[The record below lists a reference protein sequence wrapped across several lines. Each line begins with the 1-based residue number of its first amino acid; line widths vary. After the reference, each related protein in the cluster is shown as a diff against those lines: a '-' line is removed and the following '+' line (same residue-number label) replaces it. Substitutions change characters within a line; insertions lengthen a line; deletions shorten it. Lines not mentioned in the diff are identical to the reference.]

1 MFRLRQTSGLITILV
16 IVSVFFTACDIPD
29 IAKFTEQSSEM
40 TRGIRKGVKDTE
52 SLLKAASERD
62 DLYSD
67 ATITDIEKQ
76 LKNYRAAMKPT
87 VAALDGLDGYL
98 EALNALS
105 QANKKSG
112 ENARAAVTS
121 VSNLVTAVSGFEI
134 GGTALNIATE
144 LVSLAEEF
152 RTAKDFKKR
161 VTLSAEIVEGIRP
174 VLDKDGKQVKDDTG
188 QPAFTRS
195 CKGDANNKIIEAS
208 KTIREKAEAALTK
221 KPLTADQKKDL
232 SPKPDVKWNQLL
244 EWGILET
251 ADYKAIKDAMKLIDD
266 YHCGVIDFIKFNV
279 QDLRQ
284 INDAVATTMYRNA
297 REKNRVVLGFY
308 ENIVAND
315 KNVQTVLDEI
325 LSVKALVPVINRYV
339 DNKADTRAVQTKVT
353 LKQTIDSLFND
364 DSEIA
369 TAVKEKIKACGSD
382 ACGQMFVLL
391 ELPSLNSCKDTDR
404 VCRKDLSEKMN
415 TSIAQT
421 NRVQWDKSTSLITT
435 LLDAKASTLYEQNEM
450 YLTELGRIKP
460 SYELVQGELNA
471 MKNKQNQLDS
481 LLESSLS
488 ALDAWAETHANLRVA
503 VNTKKPLTVA
513 RLASKVKEIWA
524 IVNPESD

>member
-1 MFRLRQTSGLITILV
+1 MFRLRQTWALTTILV
-16 IVSVFFTACDIPD
+16 IVSLFFTACDIPD

-52 SLLKAASERD
+52 SLLKTASERD

-67 ATITDIEKQ
+67 ATITEIEKE

-87 VAALDGLDGYL
+87 LAALDGLDGYL

-134 GGTALNIATE
+134 GGTTLNIATG
-144 LVSLAEEF
+144 LVALAEQF
-152 RTAKDFKKR
+152 RTARDFKKR
-161 VTLSAEIVEGIRP
+161 VTLAAEIVEGIRP
-174 VLDKDGKQVKDDTG
+174 LLDKNGKQVKDENG
-188 QPAFTRS
+188 QPAFVRS
-195 CKGDANNKIIEAS
+195 CKGDANDKIIEAS

-221 KPLTADQKKDL
+221 HPLRDDQRKQLSTKPAE
-232 SPKPDVKWNQLL
+232 KWNQLL

-251 ADYKAIKDAMKLIDD
+251 ADYKSITDAMKVIDD

-279 QDLRQ
+279 QDLRN
-284 INDAVATTMYRNA
+284 INDAVAGTMYRNA

-325 LSVKALVPVINRYV
+325 LSFKALVPVINRYV
-339 DNKADTRAVQTKVT
+339 DNKADTRAIATKIS
-353 LKQTIDSLFND
+353 LKQTVDSLFND

-369 TAVKEKIKACGSD
+369 TAVKEKIKACGAD
-382 ACGQMFVLL
+382 ACGQMSALL
-391 ELPSLNSCKDTDR
+391 ELPSINSCKPNDKE
-404 VCRKDLSEKMN
+404 CRKDLSDKLN
-415 TSIAQT
+415 ANIVHT
-421 NRVQWDKSTSLITT
+421 NRTQWDKSVSLIATI
-435 LLDAKASTLYEQNEM
+435 LDAKATTLYEQNEM

-460 SYELVQGELNA
+460 SYEMVQGELTA
-471 MKNKQNQLDS
+471 MKNKQNQLDA
-481 LLESSLS
+481 LLDSSLS